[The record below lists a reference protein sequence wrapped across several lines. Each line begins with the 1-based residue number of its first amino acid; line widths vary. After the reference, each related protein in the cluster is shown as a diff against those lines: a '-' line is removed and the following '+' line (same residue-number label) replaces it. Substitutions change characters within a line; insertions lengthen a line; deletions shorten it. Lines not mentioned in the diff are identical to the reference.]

1 LCENLRSALDYIA
14 HDIREKHCVG
24 ANVKNPFYFPILP
37 DSKTFADRVQKWFP
51 GLNKTCP
58 PLWNLLE
65 SIQPYQV
72 GQEWLGKFNR
82 VNNENKHGDLVE
94 QTRTETHRITAKSE
108 GSSVSWDPSAVTFR
122 AGISIMGVPV
132 NPETQMPLPH
142 SSQTIEKKI
151 WVDFRF
157 ADIGVSALWLLSES
171 VSGIDAIAKRIYLV
185 I

>member
-1 LCENLRSALDYIA
+1 
-14 HDIREKHCVG
+14 
-24 ANVKNPFYFPILP
+24 
-37 DSKTFADRVQKWFP
+37 
-51 GLNKTCP
+51 
-58 PLWNLLE
+58 
-65 SIQPYQV
+65 
-72 GQEWLGKFNR
+72 
-82 VNNENKHGDLVE
+82 
-94 QTRTETHRITAKSE
+94 
-108 GSSVSWDPSAVTFR
+108 
-122 AGISIMGVPV
+122 MGVPV